1 MEESRVEITPARG
14 QLLVQTLVSA
24 ISSGTEMLVYR
35 GQLPTDIQLDEN
47 IAALQGDSSY
57 PLKYGYSLV
66 GRVVEVGEGIDPSW
80 INRIVFSFHPHES
93 CFLAALE
100 DLIPVPEGID
110 LEDAA
115 LLPNMETAVNF
126 VMDGR
131 PLIGEQVVVM
141 GQGIVGLLTT
151 SLLAR
156 MPLFSLVTFDAFP
169 KRRDASLNL
178 GATASLDPIDS
189 HALPEA
195 RILIQGN
202 SDYPGADL
210 TYEISGN
217 PDALDAAVAVTG
229 TTGRVVVGSWYGSK
243 RVSLDLGGR
252 FHRSRIQLI
261 SSQVST
267 IAPEWSARWTKARRF
282 DTAWSM
288 LREVRPSRLVTH
300 RYPLTQATDAYK
312 LLDEHPEE
320 AIQVLFTYDG
330 LD

>member
-1 MEESRVEITPARG
+1 MEESHVEITPAPG
-14 QLLVQTLVSA
+14 QLLVRTLVSA
-24 ISSGTEMLVYR
+24 ISSGTEMLAYR

-47 IAALQGDSSY
+47 IASLQEDSSY

-66 GRVVEVGEGIDPSW
+66 GRVVEVGEGIDQSW
-80 INRIVFSFHPHES
+80 LNRIVFSFHPHES
-93 CFLAALE
+93 CFLASTE

-110 LEDAA
+110 LEDAV

-156 MPLFSLVTFDAFP
+156 MPLTSLVTFDAFP

-178 GATASLDPIDS
+178 GATASLDPSDPATAPK
-189 HALPEA
+189 ALSM
-195 RILIQGN
+195 LQGN
-202 SDYPGADL
+202 RDYPGADL
-210 TYEISGN
+210 TYELSGN
-217 PDALDAAVAVTG
+217 PDALDAAIAVTG
-229 TTGRVVVGSWYGSK
+229 TNGRVVIGSWYGTK
-243 RVSLDLGGR
+243 RVSLDLSGR

-282 DTAWSM
+282 DTAWAM
-288 LREVRPSRLVTH
+288 LREVRPSHLVTH
-300 RYPLTQATDAYK
+300 RYPLAQAADAYK